1 MPAVS
6 ERVVILD
13 RDGVINEDSDDYI
26 KSLDE
31 WVPLPGSLA
40 AIARLSNA
48 GYRVAIASNQSGLA
62 RGLFSLADLLAIHRR
77 LHEAVAAE
85 GGHIEMIAFC
95 PHGPGDGC
103 GCRKPE
109 PGLLTEIGARL
120 GVGLAGVP
128 FIGDSLSDIRAARAV
143 GASPW
148 LVRTGKGERTLR
160 DLTDARHAHLAQDLR
175 VFSNLG
181 AVADA
186 LLHPRVDS

>member
-1 MPAVS
+1 MTGAS
-6 ERVVILD
+6 ERLVILD

-26 KSLDE
+26 KSVAE
-31 WVPLPGSLA
+31 WVPLAGSIA

-48 GYRVAIASNQSGLA
+48 GYRVAVASNQSGLA

-77 LHEAVAAE
+77 LHAAVAAE
-85 GGHIEMIAFC
+85 GGRIEMIAFC
-95 PHGPGDGC
+95 PHGPDGGC

-109 PGLLTEIGARL
+109 PGLLIEIGARL

-128 FIGDSLSDIRAARAV
+128 FVGDSLSDIRAARRV

-148 LVRTGKGERTLR
+148 LVRTGKGERTLQ
-160 DLTDARHAHLAQDLR
+160 DLTDARHAPLAQDLP

-186 LLHPRVDS
+186 LLHSRVDS